1 MADIILAIDPGR
13 EKCGLAVL
21 HRQCGVLK
29 KAVIASGQLIETL
42 QDYCERYDIQVVVLG
57 NGTSSAEKAA
67 AIRAFLQQNG
77 DKNLSLQLINEYKT
91 TECARTRYWRE
102 NPPKGW
108 RRLLPVT
115 MQVPPVPVDD
125 VVAVLLG
132 EKYFNLF

>member
-1 MADIILAIDPGR
+1 MADTILAIDPGR

-21 HRQCGVLK
+21 HRQRGVLEK
-29 KAVIASGQLIETL
+29 VVIASGQLLEAL
-42 QDYCERYDIQVVVLG
+42 QDYCARYNVQVVVLG
-57 NGTSSAEKAA
+57 DGTSSAEKAA
-67 AIRAFLQQNG
+67 SIRAFLQQQS
-77 DKNLSLQLINEYKT
+77 DEDVFLQLIDEYKT
-91 TECARTRYWRE
+91 TECARKRYWQE

-108 RRLLPVT
+108 RRLLPAT

>member
-1 MADIILAIDPGR
+1 MADTILAIDPGR

-21 HRQCGVLK
+21 HRQRGVITK
-29 KAVIASGQLIETL
+29 VVIASDQLLETIK
-42 QDYCERYDIQVVVLG
+42 DYCTRYDVEIIVLG

-67 AIRAFLQQNG
+67 SIRTFLQQKG

>member
-1 MADIILAIDPGR
+1 MSDTILAIDPGR

-21 HRQCGVLK
+21 HRHCGVLEK
-29 KAVIASGQLIETL
+29 TVIASGQLLETL
-42 QDYCERYDIQVVVLG
+42 QDYCTRFDVEVIVLG
-57 NGTSSAEKAA
+57 NGTSSAEKAVS
-67 AIRAFLQQNG
+67 IRDFLHRICARRI
-77 DKNLSLQLINEYKT
+77 SLQLINEYKT
-91 TECARTRYWRE
+91 TESARIRYWQE

-108 RRLLPVT
+108 RRLLPLT